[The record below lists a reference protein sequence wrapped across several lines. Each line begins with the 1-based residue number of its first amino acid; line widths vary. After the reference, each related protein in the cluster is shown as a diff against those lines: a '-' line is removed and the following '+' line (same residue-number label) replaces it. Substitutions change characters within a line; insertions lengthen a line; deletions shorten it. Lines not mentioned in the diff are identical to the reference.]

1 METIGFIGV
10 GKIGLPVSINLLKS
24 GYRVIGYRR
33 SQMPEEFLAAGG
45 VAAKSPA
52 EVGAA
57 ADIVLSCVPTED
69 ALEEVINGPQGLL
82 ASARGGQVIVELGSH
97 PVAFKKR
104 FVAPLAAKGAAFVD
118 GEVAGTPGMVTA
130 RKAVIFL
137 AGDAQACEKIDPVI
151 KGFADTLFNFGPFGA
166 ASRAKLINNLL
177 VGIHITATAEA
188 MALALKADLDVDTL
202 IKAVTLGSGGSVQ
215 FGIRAPW
222 MQQRR
227 FLPVQGDPVQ
237 LTHYFDMIDVM
248 SAELGVATPLL
259 DRAAELIRHGIDH
272 GGIADKD
279 IAAMVDVIGT
289 YPRKGGS

>member
-1 METIGFIGV
+1 V
-10 GKIGLPVSINLLKS
+10 V
-24 GYRVIGYRR
+24 
-33 SQMPEEFLAAGG
+33 
-45 VAAKSPA
+45 
-52 EVGAA
+52 
-57 ADIVLSCVPTED
+57 
-69 ALEEVINGPQGLL
+69 
-82 ASARGGQVIVELGSH
+82 
-97 PVAFKKR
+97 
-104 FVAPLAAKGAAFVD
+104 
-118 GEVAGTPGMVTA
+118 A
-130 RKAVIFL
+130 RKGVIFV
-137 AGDAQACEKIDPVI
+137 AGDAKACEKIDPVI
-151 KGFADTLFNFGPFGA
+151 KGFADTSFYFGPFGA

-202 IKAVTLGSGGSVQ
+202 IKAVTLGSGGSVM

-279 IAAMVDVIGT
+279 VAAMVDVIGA
-289 YPRKGGS
+289 YPRKSK

>member
-10 GKIGLPVSINLLKS
+10 GKIGLPVSLNLIKS
-24 GYRVIGYRR
+24 GYHVVGYRR

-45 VAAKSPA
+45 VAAKSLA
-52 EVGAA
+52 EIGAA
-57 ADIVLSCVPTED
+57 ADIILSCVPTED
-69 ALEEVINGPQGLL
+69 ALEEVVNGPNGLL
-82 ASARGGQVIVELGSH
+82 QSGRPGQIVVELGSH
-97 PVAFKKR
+97 PVSFKKR
-104 FVAPLAAKGAAFVD
+104 FVAPLAEKGVAFLD
-118 GEVAGTPGMVTA
+118 GEVAGTPGMVVA
-130 RKAVIFL
+130 RKGVIFM
-137 AGDAQACEKIDPVI
+137 AGDAKACEKADPVI
-151 KGFADTLFNFGPFGA
+151 KGFADTSYYFGPFGA

-188 MALALKADLDVDTL
+188 MALALKADIDIDTL
-202 IKAVTLGSGGSVQ
+202 IKAVTQGSGGSLQ

-237 LTHYFDMIDVM
+237 LTHYFEMIDVM

-259 DRAAELIRHGIDH
+259 DRAAELIHHGIDH

-279 IAAMVDVIGT
+279 IAAMVDVIGA
-289 YPRKGGS
+289 YPRKGK

>member
-10 GKIGLPVSINLLKS
+10 GKIGLPVATNLIKS
-24 GYRVIGYRR
+24 GYRVVGYRR
-33 SQMPEEFLAAGG
+33 SQMPEDFLTAGG
-45 VAAKSPA
+45 AVAKSPA

-57 ADIVLSCVPTED
+57 ADVVLSCVPTEE
-69 ALEEVINGPQGLL
+69 ALEEVINGPNGLL
-82 ASARGGQVIVELGSH
+82 QSARPGQIIVELGSH
-97 PVAFKKR
+97 PVSFKKR

-118 GEVAGTPGMVTA
+118 GEVAGTPGMVVA
-130 RKAVIFL
+130 RKGVIFV
-137 AGDAQACEKIDPVI
+137 AGDAKACEKIDPVI
-151 KGFADTLFNFGPFGA
+151 KGFADTSFYFGPFGA

-202 IKAVTLGSGGSVQ
+202 IKAVTHGSGGSIQ

-222 MQQRR
+222 MQQGR

-279 IAAMVDVIGT
+279 IAAMVDVIGA
-289 YPRKGGS
+289 YPRKGK

>member
-1 METIGFIGV
+1 METLGFIGV
-10 GKIGLPVSINLLKS
+10 GKIGLPVSVNLLKS
-24 GYRVIGYRR
+24 GYRVVGYRR
-33 SQMPEEFLAAGG
+33 SQMPEEFLSAGG
-45 VAAKSPA
+45 VAASSPA
-52 EVGAA
+52 DVGKA

-69 ALEEVINGPQGLL
+69 ALEEVVNGPNGLL
-82 ASARGGQVIVELGSH
+82 QSARPGQVIVELGSH

-104 FVAPLAAKGAAFVD
+104 FIAPLAAKGAAFVD
-118 GEVAGTPGMVTA
+118 GEVAGTPGMVVA
-130 RKAVIFL
+130 RKGVIFL
-137 AGDAQACEKIDPVI
+137 AGDAKACEKIDPVI
-151 KGFADTLFNFGPFGA
+151 KGFADTSFYFGPFGA

-259 DRAAELIRHGIDH
+259 DRAAELIQHGIDH

-279 IAAMVDVIGT
+279 VAAMVDVIGA
-289 YPRKGGS
+289 YPRKSK

>member
-10 GKIGLPVSINLLKS
+10 GKIGLPVSLNLLKS
-24 GYRVIGYRR
+24 GYRIVGYRR

-45 VAAKSPA
+45 VAATSPA

-57 ADIVLSCVPTED
+57 ADVVLSCVPTED
-69 ALEEVINGPQGLL
+69 ALDEVINGPNGLL
-82 ASARGGQVIVELGSH
+82 QSARPGQVIVELGSH
-97 PVAFKKR
+97 PVSFKKR

-118 GEVAGTPGMVTA
+118 GEVAGTPGMVVA
-130 RKAVIFL
+130 RKGVIFV

-151 KGFADTLFNFGPFGA
+151 KGFADTSFYFGPFGA

-202 IKAVTLGSGGSVQ
+202 IKAVTHGSGGSIQ

-237 LTHYFDMIDVM
+237 LTHYFDMIGVM

-259 DRAAELIRHGIDH
+259 DRAAELIQHGIDH

-279 IAAMVDVIGT
+279 IAAMVDVIGA
-289 YPRKGGS
+289 YPRKSK